1 MCARPLPPPLHVSPT
16 DTAHGQPET
25 SKVGSK
31 DEGAKTKQTPNMGH
45 ERPPRPMSNVCTS
58 QHTSHMPLKI
68 LSPVQRP
75 HHLLAAWQPRHKP
88 KRAQQREIVMQH
100 KCLCCQETWLGQARA
115 LHVMHHNKGFPE
127 LLQCQT
133 ATWLRVRQDSVN
145 LLL

>member
-1 MCARPLPPPLHVSPT
+1 MCARPPPPPCMSPLRT
-16 DTAHGQPET
+16 QHMANLKPQ
-25 SKVGSK
+25 KW
-31 DEGAKTKQTPNMGH
+31 GAKMREQRPNKQGPRAATKT
-45 ERPPRPMSNVCTS
+45 NVKCMHKS
-58 QHTSHMPLKI
+58 QHTSHMPLRI
-68 LSPVQRP
+68 LPPVQRP

-115 LHVMHHNKGFPE
+115 LHVMHHNQGFPE

-133 ATWLRVRQDSVN
+133 ATWLRVRQDSIN